1 MIMIVGAT
9 HDDVLYFDSI
19 MTGKHTETYL
29 DRYKLTLGNIFNQ
42 EVCLVEGMFTN
53 YLSSAIMLGLIQKYL
68 AILVI
73 GVGRCT
79 AFSKDFKAGD
89 IAISGRVFSG
99 DVDLSAEAGTRM
111 GQIPGFPP
119 YFLCQEDIVGYL
131 SDSFEKRGI
140 GHYAVCNYV
149 STNVAFTKMEQ
160 LKEMT
165 SGEFLYGAKERVV
178 LETNMG
184 GIATACYLG
193 HVPFVGV
200 KTVSRFLDKAYTVED
215 YATTLRHYIDLGKG
229 IVTTIGDIGRADL
242 LGGK

>member
-1 MIMIVGAT
+1 MIMIVGSS

-19 MTGKHTETYL
+19 MTSKKEETYL
-29 DRYKLTLGNIFNQ
+29 GRYKLTLGNIFNQ
-42 EVCLVEGMFTN
+42 EVCLVEGIFTN
-53 YLSSAIMLGLIQKYL
+53 YVSSAVLLSLIQKYL

-89 IAISGRVFSG
+89 IAISGRIFTG
-99 DVDLSAEAGTRM
+99 DVDLSADAGSRM
-111 GQIPGFPP
+111 GQIPGMPP
-119 YFLCQEDIVGYL
+119 YFVCQEDIVGYL

-140 GHYAVCNYV
+140 SHYGVCNYV
-149 STNVAFTKMEQ
+149 STNVSFTKVEQ
-160 LKEMT
+160 LKELA
-165 SGEFLYGAKERVV
+165 SGDFLYGAKERIV
-178 LETNMG
+178 LESAMG
-184 GIATACYLG
+184 GIAVACHMG
-193 HVPFVGV
+193 HVPFVAV
-200 KTVSRFLDKAYTVED
+200 KAVSRFLDKPYTVED